1 MTVDQLMTKEVITV
15 GPETTLKD
23 AAAILA
29 ERRISGVP
37 VVDTEGAVVGV
48 FSEGDV
54 VYREGGGAADS
65 SQFAAWPAPPDRFEA
80 KLDST
85 IVGESM
91 SSPAVT
97 IGARSPVT
105 DAAKTMIG
113 EGVNRLP
120 VLDDEGRL
128 VGIVTRADL
137 VRAFVRSDDDLADE
151 ILEDVLGRQLWLEPD
166 GLLVEVEQGR
176 VRLTGQVESQTD
188 ADLIAILTKRVPG
201 VVSVD
206 SRLSWLHQNGRL
218 DGRFK

>member
-1 MTVDQLMTKEVITV
+1 MTVDELMTKVVITV
-15 GPETTLKD
+15 SPETTLKD

-29 ERRISGVP
+29 ERRVSGVP

-54 VYREGGGAADS
+54 LYRESGGAQDGFR
-65 SQFAAWPAPPDRFEA
+65 FAAWPGPPDHLEA

-97 IGARSPVT
+97 IGVRSAVT

-120 VLDDEGRL
+120 VIDDEGRL

-137 VRAFVRSDDDLADE
+137 VRAFVRSDDDVADE
-151 ILEDVLGRQLWLEPD
+151 ICDDVLGRQLWLEPD
-166 GLLVEVEQGR
+166 SVRVEVEQGR

-188 ADLIAILTKRVPG
+188 ADLVSILAKRVPG
-201 VVSVD
+201 VVSLD
-206 SRLSWLHQNGRL
+206 SRLSWLDQNGRL
-218 DGRFK
+218 DGRSR